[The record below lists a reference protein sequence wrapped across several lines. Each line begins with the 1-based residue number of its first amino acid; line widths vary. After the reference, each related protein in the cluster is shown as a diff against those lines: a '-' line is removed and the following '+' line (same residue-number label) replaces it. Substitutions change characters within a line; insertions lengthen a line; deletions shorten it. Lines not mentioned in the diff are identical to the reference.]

1 MGTTLMCSRTR
12 MAEGWDRFGLTP
24 RTSTSTSD
32 HSGRCCPTNNRDH
45 SISVPPRWQLR
56 PDADP

>member
-1 MGTTLMCSRTR
+1 MCSRTR